1 MWGGWFHPFLIFS
14 GFRGEQIRREFNRSM
29 KNDNC
34 ACHFLSGNRKN
45 FPLIAHKLS
54 VWVESVP
61 PESARKLISGGLPV
75 ISSIF
80 YKSHAKDRRKNA
92 AKAAEKM
99 LHPVAIICALCYDGI
114 QVE

>member
-1 MWGGWFHPFLIFS
+1 MSSSPSAVPLICLFYLTGERTPPEKAVFFCVGGMVPPVFDFFWFQ
-14 GFRGEQIRREFNRSM
+14 GGEQIRREFNRSM

-61 PESARKLISGGLPV
+61 LKLPKKRFQGGSL
-75 ISSIF
+75 
-80 YKSHAKDRRKNA
+80 
-92 AKAAEKM
+92 
-99 LHPVAIICALCYDGI
+99 
-114 QVE
+114 